1 MQYPALSGSAVAATV
16 SSGSTHSS
24 FKMYDPWAQD
34 VATDG
39 AATLTTVTQRSSI
52 KLWLRRVQTC
62 CGFEKKEKNKKKGI
76 SEKEATAQEDTANDC
91 LTNPLE

>member
-1 MQYPALSGSAVAATV
+1 MQYPELSGSAVAATV

-24 FKMYDPWAQD
+24 FKMYDPSGQD

-52 KLWLRRVQTC
+52 KLWLWRVQTC
-62 CGFEKKEKNKKKGI
+62 CGIVKKKKKKGI

>member
-24 FKMYDPWAQD
+24 FKMYDPSGQD

-52 KLWLRRVQTC
+52 KLWLWRVQIC
-62 CGFEKKEKNKKKGI
+62 CGFVKNKKKGT
-76 SEKEATAQEDTANDC
+76 SEKEATAREDTANDC
-91 LTNPLE
+91 LANPPE